1 MKKILLVGSLF
12 MILLSGCANDDEIL
26 NIQPAADVIEML
38 EEDATVVVVIGQ
50 TTCGACIQYKPV
62 LEELLTNYDFDL
74 IYVEL
79 DLDNRDDLAVLV
91 EDYLLEANATPTTY
105 VFVEGERVDMIV
117 GYMDYRTTKAF
128 FEKNNIIE

>member
-1 MKKILLVGSLF
+1 
-12 MILLSGCANDDEIL
+12 MILLSGCSNDDDIL
-26 NIQPAADVIEML
+26 NIQSAADVIEML
-38 EEDATVVVVIGQ
+38 EDDATMVVVIGQ

-74 IYVEL
+74 TYVEL
-79 DLDNRDDLAVLV
+79 DLDNRDDLAILV
-91 EDYLLEANATPTTY
+91 DDYLVEANATPTTY